1 MDPII
6 FGRRSTTGCIFHD
19 HFHLNS
25 CVYKQVFSHMA
36 DSYLMKLSSAN
47 MSAEDLLAAL
57 ALARRWNMK
66 TLENNYAHVLSRRI
80 SNTTL
85 ISVSASRFELIALI

>member
-1 MDPII
+1 
-6 FGRRSTTGCIFHD
+6 
-19 HFHLNS
+19 
-25 CVYKQVFSHMA
+25 
-36 DSYLMKLSSAN
+36 MKLSSAN

-57 ALARRWNMK
+57 ALARCWGMK

-85 ISVSASRFELIALI
+85 ISVRAIIYEKTYLLSEINILATYFFVGFRFLRWVWKFFALHASNTVY